1 MNGDPVSAPMGAMGG
16 DFPKASIGNYKG
28 VMLCNRP
35 NEFGKKV
42 PERSGNIPFNSR
54 VNPPEP
60 IGWNPTAKLQPKG
73 NKKRNS
79 KLSIFYEVLMNYL
92 LIVVENPSSVLLK
105 HKKFLQDLEMKKN
118 FASHLKFANITLYN

>member
-1 MNGDPVSAPMGAMGG
+1 MGAMGG

-54 VNPPEP
+54 VNPLEP
-60 IGWNPTAKLQPKG
+60 IGWNPTAKLQPRA
-73 NKKRNS
+73 NKKRS
-79 KLSIFYEVLMNYL
+79 KLSILNKVLMNL
-92 LIVVENPSSVLLK
+92 LILQRTQTAYFSNTKSSYKILK
-105 HKKFLQDLEMKKN
+105 
-118 FASHLKFANITLYN
+118 